1 MTKLT
6 NGNISH
12 WRVSCRLSHDSTANH
27 QSKSE
32 IKKTWLSRLAEDH
45 LQQSQQEKDSIIQ
58 WLLGESETEWNNLT
72 LEQQTNLQQYYNDRY
87 QILKQRYLN
96 ATATQAYQN
105 LINRLCSL
113 VVVHQNF
120 QNWLKANR
128 DGQRALLKVVQEV
141 IQEMIQTEDYVLQ
154 QMKWIAQC
162 TIDQSLRDR
171 LLLVSI
177 EEYSLRSVENQPLF
191 LHRLLNYVRRNT
203 RQKSVLM
210 LLEPLMLE
218 DVNQTLSE
226 NQDVHQFSKVMVE
239 VRYRVISA

>member
-12 WRVSCRLSHDSTANH
+12 WRVSYRLSHDNTAN

-32 IKKTWLSRLAEDH
+32 IEKTWLSRLAEDH

-58 WLLGESETEWNNLT
+58 WLLCENETEWNSLT
-72 LEQQTNLQQYYNDRY
+72 LEQQINHQQFYNDRY

-96 ATATQAYQN
+96 VTATQAYQN

-128 DGQRALLKVVQEV
+128 EGQRALLKVVQEV

-162 TIDQSLRDR
+162 TGEQSLRDQ
-171 LLLVSI
+171 LLLASI
-177 EEYSLRSVENQPLF
+177 EEYSLRFVENQPLF

-218 DVNQTLSE
+218 DVNHTLNE
-226 NQDVHQFSKVMVE
+226 NQEDHQCSKVMVE
-239 VRYRVISA
+239 ISFSVISA